1 MNKDKLLDILNQ
13 LPSSNKMDLDSQIYF
28 MELVNQIIKTP
39 QLMAIYN
46 SLKELRGIKRNQ
58 LHSQDVNYVNKKIL
72 YAHGL
77 TESDINPN
85 I

>member
-1 MNKDKLLDILNQ
+1 MNIDKLLEIVNKM
-13 LPSSNKMDLDSQIYF
+13 PSSDKMDLDSQIYY

-39 QLMAIYN
+39 QLIAIYN

-58 LHSQDVNYVNKKIL
+58 LHSKDVNYVNKKIL
-72 YAHGL
+72 YMHGL
-77 TESDINPN
+77 TETDIKPD